1 MRALIQRV
9 ERARVTVEKE
19 TIGKI
24 ENGYVVLLGVGH
36 DDTEAHAEK
45 LWSKISRLRIFD
57 DEEDGYQLVEYED
70 AKGICYRG
78 WMEK

>member
-24 ENGYVVLLGVGH
+24 ENGYVIFQLATTTPRLMRKNYGV
-36 DDTEAHAEK
+36 K
-45 LWSKISRLRIFD
+45 F
-57 DEEDGYQLVEYED
+57 LVC
-70 AKGICYRG
+70 ASLTTRTVKPI
-78 WMEK
+78 

>member
-24 ENGYVVLLGVGH
+24 ENGYVILLGVGH
-36 DDTEAHAEK
+36 DDTEAHAENYGVK
-45 LWSKISRLRIFD
+45 F
-57 DEEDGYQLVEYED
+57 LVC
-70 AKGICYRG
+70 ASLTTRTVKPI
-78 WMEK
+78 

>member
-24 ENGYVVLLGVGH
+24 ENGYVILLGVGH
-36 DDTEAHAEK
+36 DDTEAPCGK
-45 LWSKISRLRIFD
+45 T
-57 DEEDGYQLVEYED
+57 
-70 AKGICYRG
+70 
-78 WMEK
+78 ME